1 MRMADIQQADVLIVG
16 GGAAGLAA
24 AARLVAAQQRV
35 ILLEAQNRLGGR
47 IHTLNDPAFPLP
59 VELGAEF
66 IHGRP
71 EITWR
76 LLREAGAIAVDVP
89 HDHWQRRGGRLVRLN
104 GFSDEIAGVMR
115 RLRDVGDED
124 MSFAQFLDRFCSQA
138 DLAEARQLARS
149 FVEGFDAAE
158 PERISAKALATEW
171 QGVGNVGEQP
181 QFRVLRGYGSLISH
195 LHDQLSAEQCSIK
208 LNTCVTEVRWKPG
221 QVEIE
226 AFDVRSP
233 QQQQQQRTFAARCA
247 IVTLPVGLWHA
258 KDGEL
263 GTVRFTPELQQK
275 RDAARRL
282 GYGSVVK
289 VILLFD
295 RAFWED
301 DSIGCD
307 AAGGESL
314 ADACF
319 LHDAQAVFPTW
330 WTARSLRAPMLTAWA
345 GGPKAHQLAGLSEK
359 ALIGRALDVASK
371 LFAIS
376 RSQLDAMLLAG
387 CACDWSA
394 SPFARGAYSY
404 ELVKA
409 GEARQHLA
417 EPVED
422 TLYFA
427 GEATDLSQSATV
439 AGALASGERAAG
451 EIISHLLRAK

>member
-1 MRMADIQQADVLIVG
+1 MRMAEIQQADVLIVG

-76 LLREAGAIAVDVP
+76 LLGEAGAVAIDVP
-89 HDHWQRRGGRLVRLN
+89 HDHWQRRDGCLVRLN

-138 DLAEARQLARS
+138 DLADARQLARS

-181 QFRVLRGYGSLISH
+181 QFRVLRGYGSLIDH
-195 LHDQLSAEQCSIK
+195 LRNQLSAEQCSIK

-226 AFDVRSP
+226 AFDMRSP
-233 QQQQQQRTFAARCA
+233 QQQRTFTARCA

-263 GTVRFTPELQQK
+263 GAMRFTPELQKK

-295 RAFWED
+295 GAFWED
-301 DSIGCD
+301 YSIGRD

-319 LHDAQAVFPTW
+319 LHDAQAIFPTW

-345 GGPKAHQLAGLSEK
+345 GGPKAHQLAGLSEE

-376 RSQLDAMLLAG
+376 RAQLDAMLLAG
-387 CACDWSA
+387 CAYDWSTPA
-394 SPFARGAYSY
+394 FARGAYSY
-404 ELVKA
+404 ELVSA
-409 GEARQHLA
+409 GDARQHLA

-427 GEATDLSQSATV
+427 GEATDLLQSATV

-451 EIISHLLRAK
+451 EVISHLLRAK